1 MDFSF
6 TVIIVTYNRIELL
19 KECMEHVLNQTL
31 APKSVVLIDNASTDG
46 TKEYLDSLNTD
57 KVSLRVVHMENNTG
71 GAGGF
76 YQGLVEAMRT
86 DSDWFMLI
94 DDDAILEYDCLEKM
108 SCVMSRNNAKAY
120 ACTVRSFGKIDTSHR
135 RNDVGAVPESEYQKD
150 AFSCE
155 CATFCG
161 LVVARNLVEKIGYP
175 IKEYFI
181 WFDDTEYSMRLQKYT
196 DIVVCTKAE
205 LNHKITPARADG
217 NQHHTATWKNYY
229 GARNSIDAL
238 KRHKRWLE
246 LLKDI
251 KHFTRIIFAKLF
263 RYISRGDDCLIE
275 AKIFWSGLKDGITG
289 KLGINPEY
297 LPGKNLSTKD

>member
-57 KVSLRVVHMENNTG
+57 KFSLRVVHMENNTG

-108 SCVMSRNNAKAY
+108 SYVMSCNNAKAY

-135 RNDVGAVPESEYQKD
+135 RIAVGAVPEREYQKD
-150 AFSCE
+150 AFSCIY
-155 CATFCG
+155 ATFCG

-181 WFDDTEYSMRLQKYT
+181 WFDDTEYSMRIQKHT
-196 DIVVCTKAE
+196 EIIVCTQAE
-205 LNHKITPARADG
+205 LNHKITPVHSG
-217 NQHHTATWKNYY
+217 ENQHHTATWKNYY
-229 GARNSIDAL
+229 GTRNSIDSL
-238 KRHKRWLE
+238 RRHKMWKK
-246 LLKDI
+246 LLKEI
-251 KHFTRIIFAKLF
+251 KRISGIILRFFKYTLQ
-263 RYISRGDDCLIE
+263 GDNCLIE
-275 AKIFWSGLKDGITG
+275 AQIFWTGLKDGLRG

-297 LPGKNLSTKD
+297 LPGKKLRMKD